1 MGATYAWS
9 NYTSN
14 FAHIDILSNPAT
26 LPKTVISHSFVKKYC
41 QKTSLAL

>member
-1 MGATYAWS
+1 MGTTYAWS

-26 LPKTVISHSFVKKYC
+26 LSKNRN
-41 QKTSLAL
+41 